1 MRTYF
6 SNLGRGFVSLI
17 KGMVITFKN
26 IFSPIVTL
34 QYPKEK
40 QAMTPRYRG
49 LVDFDPE
56 KCIMCYQCV
65 KICPTGCLAM
75 SHKVHEDKKK
85 TLERFDY
92 TMELCCFCG
101 LCEQVCPKSAI
112 YMNKL
117 YEVTAYSRDKLHIDL
132 LNPDKYAEW
141 SHVVVK

>member
-1 MRTYF
+1 
-6 SNLGRGFVSLI
+6 
-17 KGMVITFKN
+17 
-26 IFSPIVTL
+26 
-34 QYPKEK
+34 
-40 QAMTPRYRG
+40 
-49 LVDFDPE
+49 
-56 KCIMCYQCV
+56 
-65 KICPTGCLAM
+65 M
-75 SHKVHEDKKK
+75 SHKVQEDKKR

-141 SHVVVK
+141 SNIVVK